1 MAIVN
6 LSGEVRNRRG
16 KGAAREARRQGKLP
30 GVVYVKG
37 QDSVSINLGYKEF
50 VTVIHTNAG
59 ANVIL
64 DLALVGEE
72 GVDRK
77 AIIRDLQRDPL
88 SGKITHVDL
97 QHISMTEK
105 ISVDVPIHV
114 SGTSI
119 GVKDYG
125 GILEFIHRSLTVECL
140 PTDIPNEVVVDV
152 TALMVHD
159 SVHVRDISVPNAKI
173 LSDPDQVVLAIV
185 SPVVEKAAEVAEGAA
200 AAAEPEVIGKKKED
214 GEAEG
219 KDGKDKEKDKK

>member
-1 MAIVN
+1 
-6 LSGEVRNRRG
+6 
-16 KGAAREARRQGKLP
+16 
-30 GVVYVKG
+30 VYVKG
-37 QDSVSINLGYKEF
+37 ADSVSINLGYKDF
-50 VTVIHTNAG
+50 VGVIHGGAG

-64 DLALVGEE
+64 DLKLAGEE

-77 AIIRDLQRDPL
+77 ALIRDLQRDPL

-97 QHISMTEK
+97 QHISMTEM
-105 ISVDVPIHV
+105 ISVDVPVHV

-125 GILEFIHRSLTVECL
+125 GILEFIQRTLTIECL

-159 SVHVRDISVPNAKI
+159 SIHVRDITVPNARV

-185 SPVVEKAAEVAEGAA
+185 SPVVEKAAEVVEGAA
-200 AAAEPEVIGKKKED
+200 ATAEPEVIGKKKDE
-214 GEAEG
+214 GEAAAEG
-219 KDGKDKEKDKK
+219 AKEKEKK

>member
-6 LSGEVRNRRG
+6 LSGEVRTRRG

-37 QDSVSINLGYKEF
+37 EDSVSINVGYKDF
-50 VTVIHTNAG
+50 VGVIHGHAG

-64 DLALVGEE
+64 DLKLAGEE

-77 AIIRDLQRDPL
+77 ALIRDLQRDPL
-88 SGKITHVDL
+88 SGMITHVDL

-105 ISVDVPIHV
+105 ISVDVPVHV
-114 SGTSI
+114 SGTAI

-125 GILEFIHRSLTVECL
+125 GILEFIQRTLTIECL
-140 PTDIPNEVVVDV
+140 PTDIPDEVVVDV
-152 TALMVHD
+152 TSLMVHD
-159 SVHVRDISVPNAKI
+159 SIHVRDLTVPNARV

-185 SPVVEKAAEVAEGAA
+185 SPVVEKAAEVVEGAA
-200 AAAEPEVIGKKKED
+200 PAEPEVIGKKKEE
-214 GEAEG
+214 GEAAAEG
-219 KDGKDKEKDKK
+219 KEKEKEKK

>member
-1 MAIVN
+1 MAIVS
-6 LSGEVRNRRG
+6 LSGEIRTRRG
-16 KGAAREARRQGKLP
+16 KGPAREARRQGKLP

-37 QDSVSINLGYKEF
+37 MDSVSINVGYKDF
-50 VTVIHTNAG
+50 VGVIHGHAG

-64 DLALVGEE
+64 DLKLAGEE

-77 AIIRDLQRDPL
+77 ALIRELQRDPL

-105 ISVDVPIHV
+105 ISVDVPVHV

-125 GILEFIHRSLTVECL
+125 GILEFIQRTLTIECL
-140 PTDIPNEVVVDV
+140 PTDIPDEVVVDV

-159 SVHVRDISVPNAKI
+159 SIHVRDITVPNARV

-185 SPVVEKAAEVAEGAA
+185 SPVVEKAAEVVEGAA
-200 AAAEPEVIGKKKED
+200 ATAEPEVIGKKKEE
-214 GEAEG
+214 GEAAAEG
-219 KDGKDKEKDKK
+219 GKEKEKK